1 MEVIG
6 DRYGNA
12 GLSELLSRSVLYE
25 DSTIRMIL
33 LGKAYRKSVRSTK
46 LIYEA
51 CFRLIFAEMV
61 KEETYREMIRT
72 ILQNGRHC
80 VKQYVS
86 NDDEFLE
93 SM

>member
-1 MEVIG
+1 M
-6 DRYGNA
+6 
-12 GLSELLSRSVLYE
+12 SRSVLYG

-33 LGKAYRKSVRSTK
+33 LGKAYRKAVRSMK

-61 KEETYREMIRT
+61 TEETYREMIRNF
-72 ILQNGRHC
+72 LQNARHC